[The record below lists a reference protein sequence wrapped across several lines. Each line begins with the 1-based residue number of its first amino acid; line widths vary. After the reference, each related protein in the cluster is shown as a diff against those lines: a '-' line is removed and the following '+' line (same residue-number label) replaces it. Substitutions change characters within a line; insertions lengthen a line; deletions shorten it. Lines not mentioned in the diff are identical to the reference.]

1 MPDYKYTARNDQGE
15 QVAGEVDAATEL
27 AARAILESRGL
38 EVEQLSIVSEE
49 IHAALSSQESQEV
62 ANRLAQLSN
71 SSLPLASGLR
81 AAADE
86 CGSRRVAQAM
96 YELASR
102 VENGQSLEEVL
113 SGSSAIFAPHI
124 AGLVLAATKTG
135 NLGAALSELLE
146 HQRSSRTLRR
156 SIMRGFAYPIFVA
169 CLAVLVLLFVVYGI
183 SDIYID
189 MFKGFGL
196 QLPISTRLLIWWRD
210 YGAVNAVVLLSGCTV
225 VSVILR
231 LVLRRATWSRFVA
244 GVPVFGPLS
253 YWSGLAEWCSLLGVL
268 IKNQVAL
275 PEALRL
281 SATGISNAYVAQ
293 IAENLASQSSAGC
306 PLTELLADERPL
318 PRSLVPLVRWG
329 ERVGLLHEAFE
340 TAHELFDRRVKVRA
354 LMLQSILPPILF
366 ILIACGVVMVI
377 GALFAPMTSMI
388 SGLS

>member
-281 SATGISNAYVAQ
+281 SATGISNAYVTQ

>member
-1 MPDYKYTARNDQGE
+1 
-15 QVAGEVDAATEL
+15 
-27 AARAILESRGL
+27 
-38 EVEQLSIVSEE
+38 
-49 IHAALSSQESQEV
+49 
-62 ANRLAQLSN
+62 
-71 SSLPLASGLR
+71 
-81 AAADE
+81 
-86 CGSRRVAQAM
+86 
-96 YELASR
+96 
-102 VENGQSLEEVL
+102 
-113 SGSSAIFAPHI
+113 
-124 AGLVLAATKTG
+124 
-135 NLGAALSELLE
+135 
-146 HQRSSRTLRR
+146 
-156 SIMRGFAYPIFVA
+156 MRGFAYPIFVA